1 MAVAVG
7 FTVTVTSRRG
17 PAHPLTD
24 GIILYT
30 TVPGMVPVAVRV
42 CAIVL
47 PLDAVAPV
55 TPVTD
60 PKTQLNVVPVT
71 GLLNTIDV
79 VLPVHIVCEGGVA
92 VMIGV
97 GFTVMVNVFAA
108 PEHVGLPEPPPAFVN
123 RGVTVMVV
131 EIGALVEFVA
141 VKEGTV
147 LVPDVA
153 AKPTA
158 GLLLVHAYETPVAVT
173 LPAKTIGETVAPL
186 HTVTSL
192 TVFTVGIGLI
202 VTGII

>member
-7 FTVTVTSRRG
+7 FTVTVTSTTG
-17 PAHPLTD
+17 PAHPLND
-24 GIILYT
+24 GVILNT
-30 TVPGMVPVAVRV
+30 TVPGTLPVAVRV

-55 TPVTD
+55 TPITV

-79 VLPVHIVCEGGVA
+79 ALPVHIVCDGGVA
-92 VMIGV
+92 VTVGV
-97 GFTVMVNVFAA
+97 GFTVIVNVFAV
-108 PEHVGLPEPPPAFVN
+108 PGHVGFPEPPLGFVN

-141 VKEGTV
+141 VKEGMV

-158 GLLLVHAYETPVAVT
+158 GLLLFHAYDTPVAVT

-186 HTVTSL
+186 HIVISL